1 MDRRRLVTAL
11 ILVGASMVLSP
22 QIRAAE
28 SVLLRWIP
36 PPEPEVAGY
45 KVYVAAGCAY
55 PDRLDIGFH
64 DPDSSGVASFAL
76 ELTEGGDEYHVM
88 LTAYAASGTESAF
101 SNVICVR
108 ATAQGTD
115 SCAPRTDCRR
125 PEAPTEVML
134 DLWYVQSFLNGT
146 TRALRLGADPGLM
159 RRLDKLEKVLDMAGV
174 WVNADGASLR
184 TALKSFS
191 KVVGELRRA
200 RKRGAE
206 PIQVGAAEDATLNVL
221 RVVAQR
227 KVSRLACWWDDRC
240 RRQRSRLQEKIWK
253 GDAKRAEGRK
263 ASAAAL
269 YANAF
274 DRASKLTP

>member
-1 MDRRRLVTAL
+1 MRDRRGLITAL
-11 ILVGASMVLSP
+11 ILMAASMVLSP

-36 PPEPEVAGY
+36 PPEPDVAGY

-55 PDRLDIGFH
+55 PDRFDIGFH
-64 DPDSSGVASFAL
+64 DPDGSGLASFVF
-76 ELTEGGDEYHVM
+76 ELPEGGDEYHVM

-108 ATAQGTD
+108 ATAEGTD

-125 PEAPTEVML
+125 PEAPSEVML
-134 DLWYVQSFLNGT
+134 DLWYLQSFLNET
-146 TRALRLGADPGLM
+146 TRALRLGADLRLM
-159 RRLDKLEKVLDMAGV
+159 RRLDKLEEVLDRAGV

-221 RVVAQR
+221 RVIAQR
-227 KVSRLACWWDDRC
+227 EVTGLACGGDDRC
-240 RRQRSRLQEKIWK
+240 WQRRSRLQKKIWK

-269 YANAF
+269 YASAF
-274 DRASKLTP
+274 DRASKL